1 MGELAPIF
9 LEFKTK
15 LQVKRWLA
23 MIYDYYAHRYADII
37 LNSEYAI
44 RKEIDEVIHSVDFED
59 VTKMYE
65 EENLR
70 RQKRQKKL
78 LVGKQTIINAMF
90 KDEFKWRGWE
100 DEFPIFN
107 DPDNDLRVDFW
118 KREVGIDIAFNHRSF
133 IGGDLL
139 RLQAGA
145 EVKNVIKVGVY
156 VCPTQTFAKVVSPK
170 DGASM
175 TSYERSK
182 WYLENFY
189 AVLTVPIMLIG
200 LKA

>member
-1 MGELAPIF
+1 
-9 LEFKTK
+9 
-15 LQVKRWLA
+15 

-37 LNSEYAI
+37 LNSEYEI
-44 RKEIDEVIHSVDFED
+44 RKEIDEVIQSVNFQD
-59 VTKMYE
+59 VAKMYE
-65 EENLR
+65 EENLIR
-70 RQKRQKKL
+70 KRRQKKL
-78 LVGKQTIINAMF
+78 LVGKQTIINTMF
-90 KDEFKWRGWE
+90 KDEFKKRGWE
-100 DEFPIFN
+100 NEYLIFN

-118 KREVGIDIAFNHRSF
+118 KRKVAIDIAFSHRSY

-156 VCPTQTFAKVVSPK
+156 ICPTQIFARVVSPK

-175 TSYERSK
+175 VSYERSK